1 MVQTRSKYRLLQSNA
16 AAVVSGE
23 AKQLSSSTPQPV
35 KRKRKWN
42 YDNNDGDAGIIINS
56 TTRKNRKDT
65 RYIHQSIQS
74 PLSPLPDLSTVLSLE
89 AVDHALDSSDKEDQ
103 HLATS
108 FVVLESSDSEDE
120 NFDTNLH
127 LQQQILIDAF
137 NHEESGSE
145 ISQSNIN
152 VDSTAPNTALM
163 QQSDSWPIEK
173 GDLQW
178 TKTKN
183 GKDCLIIGNFSYIHM
198 SESQKKNTLNLRC
211 QRRDTKCGAVVHLI
225 LDTRLFIDT
234 NSVNHNHLPDRFG
247 MKQKCLNQKIGDRIA
262 IEPTSVLKIIERVYA
277 EANLTDE
284 EQLHIRLPKT
294 VANTFYKRRSRRYPS
309 HPKTQDFDIPDFY
322 SKTFRGEDL
331 IIYDSNKEQ
340 YEGRLLMFSTPK
352 LLSAL
357 FNSDIILCDG
367 TFKTRPLLFQQVYV
381 VMGKYHGETIPLLWC
396 LTSCRTQSVYDAIY
410 KRLKKIAKQMQMEW
424 KMTQCMMDFERAV
437 MNSFQEAFPN
447 IDLKCCWYHLVQSL
461 WRKIQKLGLTIPY
474 ETDPL
479 VNSWLRQFMALP
491 LISKGLI
498 NDALQLLKDTIPSN
512 DNKYQKFIQYFEK
525 EYMKRTSIDLWHH
538 GCNDMKTNNSLE
550 GYNFRLLTRFGL
562 HPSIW
567 EFMHF
572 LKDEEA
578 LVSHRITHLGGGG
591 GTTSSTLV
599 YSSVQSRRKVNK
611 HRKHL
616 LNLEDLFVSKSIGLK
631 EYLKSASL
639 IVGKAVA
646 QNTNI
651 NTIDQATV
659 DVCLV
664 EDEDRDD

>member
-1 MVQTRSKYRLLQSNA
+1 
-16 AAVVSGE
+16 
-23 AKQLSSSTPQPV
+23 
-35 KRKRKWN
+35 
-42 YDNNDGDAGIIINS
+42 
-56 TTRKNRKDT
+56 
-65 RYIHQSIQS
+65 
-74 PLSPLPDLSTVLSLE
+74 
-89 AVDHALDSSDKEDQ
+89 
-103 HLATS
+103 
-108 FVVLESSDSEDE
+108 
-120 NFDTNLH
+120 
-127 LQQQILIDAF
+127 
-137 NHEESGSE
+137 
-145 ISQSNIN
+145 
-152 VDSTAPNTALM
+152 
-163 QQSDSWPIEK
+163 
-173 GDLQW
+173 
-178 TKTKN
+178 
-183 GKDCLIIGNFSYIHM
+183 M
-198 SESQKKNTLNLRC
+198 SESQKKSTLNLRC

-234 NSVNHNHLPDRFG
+234 NSVNHNHLPNRFG
-247 MKQKCLNQKIGDRIA
+247 MKRKCLNQKIGDRIA

-322 SKTFRGEDL
+322 RKAFRGEDL

-357 FNSDIILCDG
+357 FNCDSILCDG

-437 MNSFQEAFPN
+437 MNSFQEAFSN

-461 WRKIQKLGLTIPY
+461 WRKIQKLGLTVPY

-498 NDALQLLKDTIPSN
+498 NDALQLLKDTVPSN

-538 GCNDMKTNNSLE
+538 G
-550 GYNFRLLTRFGL
+550 
-562 HPSIW
+562 
-567 EFMHF
+567 
-572 LKDEEA
+572 
-578 LVSHRITHLGGGG
+578 
-591 GTTSSTLV
+591 
-599 YSSVQSRRKVNK
+599 
-611 HRKHL
+611 
-616 LNLEDLFVSKSIGLK
+616 
-631 EYLKSASL
+631 
-639 IVGKAVA
+639 VGKAVA
-646 QNTNI
+646 QNTNTNT